1 MKPRKLLDRRKDS
14 HETKLIAPDTKPR
27 RVLLVEDHDD
37 IREMI
42 ATALR
47 GQGYQVDHAALPDE
61 GIALL
66 RKTGYDLV
74 VSHYNLP
81 GKTAADMLKEAA
93 GEGLL
98 KDTPTLV
105 VTAHPDPQ
113 GVEPASIIRK
123 PLDVTKFLLQIQ
135 KIFSSGSLEAAPP
148 ERRVAGASRR
158 APAAGVAVELVLYVN
173 KVWVTSIRA
182 RENLEKVLEDYV
194 GAQVRLKVCD
204 VAQDALAA
212 EEDQVVFTPTLV
224 KRSPPPRAW
233 VIGDLS
239 DLSVVTSLLDMSG
252 VEPRRR

>member
-1 MKPRKLLDRRKDS
+1 VKPRKLLDRRKDS
-14 HETKLIAPDTKPR
+14 HETKLVAPDTKPR
-27 RVLLVEDHDD
+27 RILLVEDHDD

-66 RKTGYDLV
+66 RKTAYDLV

-81 GKTAADMLKEAA
+81 GKTAADMLNEAA

-98 KDTPTLV
+98 KGTPTLV
-105 VTAHPDPQ
+105 VTAHPDPH
-113 GVEPASIIRK
+113 GVEPTSIIRK

-135 KIFSSGSLEAAPP
+135 KIFSSGSLAAAPP

-158 APAAGVAVELVLYVN
+158 TQAATVELVLYVN

-204 VAQDALAA
+204 VADDALAA

-252 VEPRRR
+252 VERRRR